1 MDTMGRLD
9 ELLDERGMSRFAL
22 ARLSGIS
29 PSTLRNTKRR
39 AGQLKID
46 TIERIC
52 QALGITLSQFFEQSG
67 KKC

>member
-1 MDTMGRLD
+1 MDTMGRLC
-9 ELLDERGMSRFAL
+9 ELLDERGMSLFAL
-22 ARLSGIS
+22 AQLSGVS

-52 QALGITLSQFFEQSG
+52 QALGITLSQFFDQNG

>member
-1 MDTMGRLD
+1 MDTMERLG
-9 ELLDERGMSRFAL
+9 ELLDERGMSLFAL
-22 ARLSGIS
+22 ARLSGVS

-52 QALGITLSQFFEQSG
+52 QALGITLSQFFDQSG